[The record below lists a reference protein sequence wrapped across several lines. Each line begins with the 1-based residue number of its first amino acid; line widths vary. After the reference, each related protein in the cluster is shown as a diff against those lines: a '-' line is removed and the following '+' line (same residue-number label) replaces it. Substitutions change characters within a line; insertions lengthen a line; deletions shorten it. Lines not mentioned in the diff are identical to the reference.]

1 MAARSE
7 RHLRGTM
14 RIVCLDLEGV
24 LIPEVWINV
33 AERTGIADLRLTTRD
48 IPSYDVLMR
57 RRLGILDQHRLGLP
71 EIQQVIASMDCL
83 EGAKAFLD
91 ALRERYQVII
101 LSDTFYE
108 FAAPFMRK
116 LGWPT
121 LFCHSL
127 EVEPGGH
134 ISGYRL
140 RQQDPKRHAVRALR
154 GLNFRVVAAGDSYND
169 TAMLAEAD
177 AGILFCAPEK
187 VRAEFPQFPHVTSY
201 PALAAELDAAFARL
215 S

>member
-1 MAARSE
+1 
-7 RHLRGTM
+7 M

-48 IPSYDVLMR
+48 IPDYDVLMR
-57 RRLGILDQHRLGLP
+57 RRLGILDQHGLGLP
-71 EIQQVIASMDCL
+71 KIQEVIASM
-83 EGAKAFLD
+83 EAMPGARDFLD

-108 FAAPFMRK
+108 FAHPFMRK

-127 EVEPGGH
+127 EAEPGGR
-134 ISGYRL
+134 IAGYRL
-140 RQQDPKRHAVRALR
+140 RQPDPKRKAVQALR
-154 GLNFRVVAAGDSYND
+154 GLNFQVVAAGDSYND
-169 TAMLAEAD
+169 TTMLAEAH
-177 AGILFCAPEK
+177 AGILFRAPEN
-187 VRAEFPQFPHVTSY
+187 VIRDFPSFPHVQSY
-201 PALAAELDAAFARL
+201 EALQAQIAAAFAEI
-215 S
+215 

>member
-1 MAARSE
+1 
-7 RHLRGTM
+7 M

-33 AERTGIADLRLTTRD
+33 AERTGIAELRLTTRD
-48 IPSYDVLMR
+48 IPDYDVLMR
-57 RRLGILDQHRLGLP
+57 RRLGILDQHGLGLP
-71 EIQQVIASMDCL
+71 KIQEVIAGMDCL
-83 EGAKAFLD
+83 EGAEAFLD

-127 EVEPGGH
+127 EVEPGGR
-134 ISGYRL
+134 IANYRL
-140 RQQDPKRHAVRALR
+140 RQKDPKRHAVKALH

-177 AGILFCAPEK
+177 AGILYCAPDN
-187 VRAEFPQFPHVTSY
+187 VRRDFPAFPHVQSY
-201 PALAAELDAAFARL
+201 GALRAEIDAAFARIG
-215 S
+215 

>member
-1 MAARSE
+1 
-7 RHLRGTM
+7 M

-33 AERTGIADLRLTTRD
+33 AERTGIAELRLTTRD
-48 IPSYDVLMR
+48 IPDYDVLMR
-57 RRLGILDQHRLGLP
+57 RRLGILDEHGLGLP
-71 EIQQVIASMDCL
+71 KIQEVIAGMEPLS
-83 EGAKAFLD
+83 GAKDCLD
-91 ALRERYQVII
+91 ALRERYEVII

-127 EVEPGGH
+127 EVEPGGR

-140 RQQDPKRHAVRALR
+140 RQQDPKRKAVQALK
-154 GLNFRVVAAGDSYND
+154 GLNFQVVAAGDSYND
-169 TAMLAEAD
+169 TTMLGEAH
-177 AGILFCAPEK
+177 AGILFCAPENV
-187 VRAEFPQFPHVTSY
+187 VREFPGFVHVQTY
-201 PALAAELDAAFARL
+201 QALQDEIARAFGRL
-215 S
+215 